1 MFLRLV
7 ELASKI
13 MLCFNGELTMAF
25 NIRIDLILMGVIKD
39 LKAELQIVQLSLKK
53 FRLSY
58 VGW

>member
-1 MFLRLV
+1 MFLSRV

-13 MLCFNGELTMAF
+13 MLCFNGELGMAF
-25 NIRIDLILMGVIKD
+25 NVRIDLFLLGIIKD
-39 LKAELQIVQLSLKK
+39 LKAELQVVQLSLKK